1 MVKLVKFCTLAALKQ
16 PALRLKR
23 YVDGENLKETIRIEA
38 FSDGVFAI
46 AITLLVLELIETL
59 HSENGAGLLHTFYNH
74 WQSFFAF
81 IIGFVTILVCWIN
94 HHAAFECIRKV
105 DTNLIWIN
113 GFLLFL
119 VTLTPLPTAILAE
132 YLEKEST
139 TALAIFGFNY
149 VAISIAAWSIC
160 AYAYHRNIIHPESRV
175 YYRYYIVLY
184 RYAIFFTI
192 FAFLLCFVSTIIPII
207 LYIFMFSVFAAPKKF
222 ALYLSR
228 RTKRKSQH
236 VKYADRQ
243 Q

>member
-1 MVKLVKFCTLAALKQ
+1 M
-16 PALRLKR
+16 RLKR
-23 YVDGENLKETIRIEA
+23 YGNGENLKETIRIEA

-59 HSENGAGLLHTFYNH
+59 HSENGAGLLHTFRNH

-81 IIGFVTILVCWIN
+81 IIGFITLLVCWIN

-149 VAISIAAWSIC
+149 ISIAVAAWSIC
-160 AYAYHRNIIHPESRV
+160 AYAYHRKIIYPETREF
-175 YYRYYIVLY
+175 YYYYIVLY
-184 RYAIFFTI
+184 RYAIFYTI
-192 FAFLLCFVSTIIPII
+192 IAFLLCFVSTVVPII

-222 ALYLSR
+222 ALFLSR
-228 RTKRKSQH
+228 RNKRKSH
-236 VKYADRQ
+236 PVKHADHK
-243 Q
+243 